1 MATKKQ
7 LKQYAR
13 NLEALLFLNSNPDE
27 IQNLIII
34 ASNHASLE
42 TKIDVTLIKLMT
54 DYQKNP
60 TLSTSLN
67 LARLS
72 LKNKEND
79 I

>member
-42 TKIDVTLIKLMT
+42 TKIDVTLIKLMK

-60 TLSTSLN
+60 TLSASLN

>member
-42 TKIDVTLIKLMT
+42 TKIDVTLSKLMT

-60 TLSTSLN
+60 TLSSSLN

>member
-13 NLEALLFLNSNPDE
+13 NLEALLYLNSNPDE

-42 TKIDVTLIKLMT
+42 TKIDVTLSKLMT

>member
-13 NLEALLFLNSNPDE
+13 NLEALLYLNSNPDE

-42 TKIDVTLIKLMT
+42 TKIDVTLSKLMT

-60 TLSTSLN
+60 ILSTSLN

>member
-1 MATKKQ
+1 MATKKK

-13 NLEALLFLNSNPDE
+13 NLEALLYLNSNPDE

-42 TKIDVTLIKLMT
+42 TKIDVTLSKLMT

>member
-1 MATKKQ
+1 MATKKK

-13 NLEALLFLNSNPDE
+13 NLEALLYLNSNPDE
-27 IQNLIII
+27 IKNLIII
-34 ASNHASLE
+34 ASNHVSLE
-42 TKIDVTLIKLMT
+42 TKIDVTLSKLMT